1 MPIQAIRQLTDP
13 GLDPYA
19 RLSERQLCEGKL
31 SGRGLFI
38 AEGEKVIR
46 VALQAG
52 YQPVS
57 LLMDGQQLQEG
68 GKCMAELYEREWPEI
83 PVYVGSRSQLM
94 ELSGFDL
101 SRGIMGVMKRRIQP
115 SPEEVLP
122 TARRVVVID
131 GVVEA
136 TNVGAIFRS
145 AAALDI
151 DAVLV
156 TSNSCDPLNRRAL
169 RVSMGNV
176 LLEPWAWIETDGSGA
191 YQSRLRAMGF
201 ATAAM
206 ALTDRSIPIDDA
218 SLKREQKLALILG
231 TEGDGL
237 PEATIA
243 EADYT
248 VRIPMAHGV
257 DSLNVA
263 AASAVA
269 FWELRAKD

>member
-1 MPIQAIRQLTDP
+1 MPVQPILQLSDP

-19 RLSERQLCEGKL
+19 RLSERQLSEGKL
-31 SGRGLFI
+31 TGRGLFI

-46 VALQAG
+46 VALNAG
-52 YQPVS
+52 YEPVS
-57 LLMDGQQLQEG
+57 LLMDEQQLQEG
-68 GKCMAELYEREWPEI
+68 GKAMAALYADQWPEV
-83 PVYVGSRSQLM
+83 PVYVGSRSQLKQ
-94 ELSGFDL
+94 LSGFDL
-101 SRGIMGVMKRRIQP
+101 SRGIMGVMRRRSQP
-115 SPEEVLP
+115 ALQQVLA
-122 TARRVVVID
+122 TSRRVAVID

-176 LLEPWAWIETDGSGA
+176 LLEPWTWLETDGSGR
-191 YQSRLRAMGF
+191 YQSQLRELGF
-201 ATAAM
+201 ATAAL
-206 ALTDRSIPIDDA
+206 ALTDRSISIDDPV
-218 SLKREQKLALILG
+218 LRRQERLALILG
-231 TEGDGL
+231 TEGEGL
-237 PEATIA
+237 PRDTI
-243 EADYT
+243 ETADFT
-248 VRIPMAHGV
+248 VKIPMGHGV

-269 FWELRAKD
+269 FWQLRAR

>member
-1 MPIQAIRQLTDP
+1 MPVQPILQLSDP
-13 GLDPYA
+13 GLEPYA

-46 VALQAG
+46 VALNAG
-52 YQPVS
+52 YEPVS
-57 LLMDGQQLQEG
+57 LLMDEQQLLEG
-68 GKCMAELYEREWPEI
+68 GRAMAALYADQWPEV
-83 PVYVGSRSQLM
+83 PVYVGSRSQLKQ
-94 ELSGFDL
+94 LSGFDL
-101 SRGIMGVMKRRIQP
+101 SRGIMGVMRRRSQP
-115 SPEEVLP
+115 ALQQVLA
-122 TARRVVVID
+122 TARRVAVID

-176 LLEPWAWIETDGSGA
+176 LLEPWTWLETDGSGR
-191 YQSRLRAMGF
+191 YQSQLRELGF
-201 ATAAM
+201 ATAAL
-206 ALTDRSIPIDDA
+206 ALTDRSISIDDPV
-218 SLKREQKLALILG
+218 LRRQERLALILG
-231 TEGDGL
+231 TEGEGL
-237 PEATIA
+237 PQETI
-243 EADYT
+243 ETADFT
-248 VRIPMAHGV
+248 VKIPMGHGV

-269 FWELRAKD
+269 FWQLRAR